1 MISFEDVINMHLQEA
16 AEELRQEQIDLQYE
30 ELIELPYY
38 LLECEQM
45 DYDMEFYNEFG

>member
-16 AEELRQEQIDLQYE
+16 AEELRQEQIDLQYF

-38 LLECEQM
+38 LLECQQYEDEM
-45 DYDMEFYNEFG
+45 RMYDEFG